1 MTETLRNICR
11 TAHDETINEMS
22 VDEES
27 PKDNDRVKTDY
38 GPGRALLITSPDKTC
53 MVYDSDIQ
61 TFTANTQAE
70 SGAPNYLA
78 NRECALML
86 AQGKGPMRTIWI
98 TTAQACVIM
107 TCDYSK
113 SDQIT
118 NIILD
123 LSLPAFRQSA
133 EDKREFQM
141 TEFCLRIACFAN
153 DAMCK
158 INTTGDP
165 NLYPEPSSSHT
176 SLVYINVLKEP
187 NSELVYL
194 HKFLLDPLESRINQN
209 ADQSL

>member
-1 MTETLRNICR
+1 
-11 TAHDETINEMS
+11 
-22 VDEES
+22 
-27 PKDNDRVKTDY
+27 
-38 GPGRALLITSPDKTC
+38 
-53 MVYDSDIQ
+53 
-61 TFTANTQAE
+61 
-70 SGAPNYLA
+70 
-78 NRECALML
+78 ML

-123 LSLPAFRQSA
+123 LSLSAFRQSA

-165 NLYPEPSSSHT
+165 TLYPEPSSSHT
-176 SLVYINVLKEP
+176 SLAYINILKEP

-194 HKFLLDPLESRINQN
+194 HKFSLDPRYQCMDPGVGAKRPRRNN
-209 ADQSL
+209 AQWHGFDLNDF